1 MESTETLLLKRHDVA
16 RLLTMDECISAIEK
30 AFKLYALGEAPA
42 PGILG
47 IHSMQGGFHIKAGI
61 MNLGR
66 NYFVAKTNANFPDNR
81 NINELPTIQGV
92 VTVFDAVNGR
102 LLAVMDSI
110 EITILRTGAAT
121 AVAAKYLSR
130 EDSKT
135 VTICGCGNQGEVS
148 LRALKEVR
156 TLETVYAF
164 DINKQVAQLFAK
176 KISKEL
182 QIPVIVVDEPGNAV
196 RKSDICVTCTPSKK
210 PFLRQQDVRPG
221 TFIAA
226 VGADS
231 EGKQELC
238 PELLTTGKVVVDLL
252 EQSKRIGELQH
263 ILQSPRGGNVTAH
276 AELGEIIIGAK
287 PGRELADEVII
298 FDSTGMALQDV
309 AAASIVYER
318 AVLGKMG
325 TRIDFSMQESD
336 VALLKKKD
344 RDIKALMLWAH
355 FK

>member
-1 MESTETLLLKRHDVA
+1 M
-16 RLLTMDECISAIEK
+16 
-30 AFKLYALGEAPA
+30 
-42 PGILG
+42 
-47 IHSMQGGFHIKAGI
+47 
-61 MNLGR
+61 
-66 NYFVAKTNANFPDNR
+66 
-81 NINELPTIQGV
+81 
-92 VTVFDAVNGR
+92 
-102 LLAVMDSI
+102 
-110 EITILRTGAAT
+110 
-121 AVAAKYLSR
+121 
-130 EDSKT
+130 
-135 VTICGCGNQGEVS
+135 
-148 LRALKEVR
+148 
-156 TLETVYAF
+156 
-164 DINKQVAQLFAK
+164 
-176 KISKEL
+176 
-182 QIPVIVVDEPGNAV
+182 
-196 RKSDICVTCTPSKK
+196 
-210 PFLRQQDVRPG
+210 RPG

-263 ILQSPRGGNVTAH
+263 ILQAPRGGNVTAH